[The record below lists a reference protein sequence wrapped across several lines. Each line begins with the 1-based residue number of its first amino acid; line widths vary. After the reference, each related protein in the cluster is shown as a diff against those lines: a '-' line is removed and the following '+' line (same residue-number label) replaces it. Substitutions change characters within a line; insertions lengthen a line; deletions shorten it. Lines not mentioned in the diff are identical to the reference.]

1 MPVDDF
7 EIKKASHFAY
17 KIRYYLIWIAPLMDM
32 LMPQLNVYYIG
43 SPNLVSPVILASKY
57 YVVV

>member
-7 EIKKASHFAY
+7 EVKKASHFAC
-17 KIRYYLIWIAPLMDM
+17 KIRYHMVWTAPLMDM
-32 LMPQLNVYYIG
+32 LMLQLNVYYIG